1 MVCGEM
7 VMEEAKLIELLLNS
21 VAGPA
26 AATVVALLCMGGFG
40 WFMIK
45 HLLPRQDRFIDEFV
59 KESRANR
66 KVFVDA
72 VEIMGRR
79 LDKVEENLDDI
90 HKSMS
95 EIKFILKEK

>member
-1 MVCGEM
+1 MI
-7 VMEEAKLIELLLNS
+7 EEAKIVELLLTA

-26 AATVVALLCMGGFG
+26 SATVVALLCMSGGA

-45 HLLPRQDRFIDEFV
+45 HLLPRQDKMIDDFV

-72 VEIMGRR
+72 VDVMSRR
-79 LDKVEENLDDI
+79 LDKVEDNLETI
-90 HKSMS
+90 HKDISI
-95 EIKFILKEK
+95 IKERI

>member
-1 MVCGEM
+1 
-7 VMEEAKLIELLLNS
+7 MEESKLIELLLNS

-45 HLLPRQDRFIDEFV
+45 HLLPRQDRFIDDFV

-66 KVFVDA
+66 KVFIDA

-79 LDKVEENLDDI
+79 LDKVEENLDNI

-95 EIKFILKEK
+95 EIKFTIKEK

>member
-1 MVCGEM
+1 
-7 VMEEAKLIELLLNS
+7 MEESKLIELLLNS

-90 HKSMS
+90 HKDMS
-95 EIKFILKEK
+95 EIKFIIKEK

>member
-1 MVCGEM
+1 
-7 VMEEAKLIELLLNS
+7 MEEQKVIELILTA

-26 AATVVALLCMGGFG
+26 AATVVALLCLGGFV

-45 HLLPRQDRFIDEFV
+45 HMLPRQDKIVDDFV

-79 LDKVEENLDDI
+79 LDKVEDGLEDLCQDVSYI
-90 HKSMS
+90 RSK
-95 EIKFILKEK
+95 L

>member
-7 VMEEAKLIELLLNS
+7 VMEESKLIELLLNS

-59 KESRANR
+59 KEHRKDRNVFIDSNWADGQKKSCDSRR
-66 KVFVDA
+66 D
-72 VEIMGRR
+72 
-79 LDKVEENLDDI
+79 
-90 HKSMS
+90 MS
-95 EIKFILKEK
+95 EIKFTF

>member
-7 VMEEAKLIELLLNS
+7 VMEEARLIELLLNA

-26 AATVVALLCMGGFG
+26 AATVVALLCMVGFG

-45 HLLPRQDRFIDEFV
+45 HLLPRQDRFIDDFV

-90 HKSMS
+90 HKDMS
-95 EIKFILKEK
+95 EIKFIIKEK